1 MSELVKTIVECADK
15 LADKAPSLTPLLQ
28 VIAVIIGLAV
38 IGVMVAKGG
47 K

>member
-1 MSELVKTIVECADK
+1 MSDLVKTIGECAAK
-15 LADKAPSLTPLLQ
+15 LADKASSLTPLLQ

-38 IGVMVAKGG
+38 IGVMVVKGG

>member
-1 MSELVKTIVECADK
+1 MSELGKTIVECVDK
-15 LADKAPSLTPLLQ
+15 LADKASSLTPLLQ
-28 VIAVIIGLAV
+28 VIAVIIGLTV